1 MFKIVAIICSVAYGG
16 HMMECTRM
24 EESDRRTFHTHEA
37 CIEEAGY
44 KYDRIA
50 DILRQFPDQFYT
62 LEVRCEP
69 LEATISNKE

>member
-1 MFKIVAIICSVAYGG
+1 MFKIIAIVCVVSMGG
-16 HMMECTRM
+16 HMLDCQRF
-24 EESDRRTFHTHEA
+24 EETDKRTFHTQEA

-44 KYDRIA
+44 KYDQIA

-69 LEATISNKE
+69 LEAMISNK